1 LEEPPRLVR
10 SGLILFLSRLISAV
24 TGLAFTIMITRS
36 VPEAEYG
43 IWANINVDI
52 VTYFTLLSS
61 ILPFWIIRFFARGY
75 KDSAKT
81 GVFANLLFG
90 IGSAIIYV
98 IFIPFLLPF
107 LHISP
112 NYLPI
117 YLLASIQILEIYLIS
132 AFQPILRTV
141 RIEILAYGL
150 LIEEIT
156 RVILGY
162 WLIINLGM
170 GLYGAMLALISAF
183 FVQFLIYLY
192 ASRKFL
198 HGKIEWSY
206 VKEWVKG
213 SVANLYN
220 IIGQRIAAFST
231 LLLIIVCG
239 EVVGLKARAYYGAA
253 FQIASVISYTVF
265 LVFALYPRLLMK
277 QKSEDISESF
287 KLFFMFAIPMTV
299 GIIVLADSFLTI
311 LGKGKVAGE
320 LIDYSVAT
328 PVLRLLAPSI
338 LALSISQVL
347 NSIIFSAEKF
357 DLEAKIP
364 LKELAHSKIFKIF
377 TLPYIKA
384 LIVLP
389 TLYFTLAFHGSD
401 PVASALYLAAL
412 SVIAEAFLLI
422 IRILLA
428 RNTLNFSF
436 PWRNILN
443 YSFASTIMAACLLLI
458 KHPTRIS
465 VVLLYALFGGIVY
478 FVILLAIDK
487 EARLLLKSTLA
498 ELKSIFGGH

>member
-1 LEEPPRLVR
+1 VR

-36 VPEAEYG
+36 VPEVEYG
-43 IWANINVDI
+43 IWANINADI
-52 VTYFTLLSS
+52 ITYFTLLSS

-81 GVFANLLFG
+81 GVLANLLFG

-141 RIEILAYGL
+141 RIETLAYGL
-150 LIEEIT
+150 LIEEMT

-162 WLIINLGM
+162 WLIINAGM

-183 FVQFLIYLY
+183 FIQFLVYLY
-192 ASRKFL
+192 ASKNFL
-198 HGKIEWSY
+198 HGKIKWSY
-206 VKEWVKG
+206 VKEWMKG

-220 IIGQRIAAFST
+220 VIGQRIAAFST

-239 EVVGLKARAYYGAA
+239 EVVGLKARAYYRAA
-253 FQIASVISYTVF
+253 SQIASVINYTIF

-277 QKSEDISESF
+277 QKSEDISESL

-311 LGKGKVAGE
+311 LGKGIIAGE
-320 LIDYSVAT
+320 VVDYSVAT
-328 PVLRLLAPSI
+328 PVLRLLALSM
-338 LALSISQVL
+338 LALSISQVF
-347 NSIIFSAEKF
+347 NSIIFGTEKF

-364 LKELAHSKIFKIF
+364 LKDLIHSKTFIVF

-389 TLYFTLAFHGSD
+389 ALYLILSVYSVNS
-401 PVASALYLAAL
+401 PVDSALYAGQL
-412 SVIAEAFLLI
+412 VFIAEITLLV
-422 IRILLA
+422 IRVILA
-428 RNTLNFSF
+428 RKILAFTF
-436 PWRNILN
+436 PWKNLLK
-443 YSFASTIMAACLLLI
+443 YSFASAVMATCLLVVE
-458 KHPTRIS
+458 HPTRIS
-465 VVLLYALFGGIVY
+465 ATMLYITFGGIIYLIV
-478 FVILLAIDK
+478 LLAMDK
-487 EARLLLKSTLA
+487 DARELVKAILVEIKSA
-498 ELKSIFGGH
+498 INRQNRQI

>member
-1 LEEPPRLVR
+1 
-10 SGLILFLSRLISAV
+10 
-24 TGLAFTIMITRS
+24 MITRS

-43 IWANINVDI
+43 IWVNINVDI

-90 IGSAIIYV
+90 VGSAIIYV

-141 RIEILAYGL
+141 KIETLAYGF

-156 RVILGY
+156 RVFLGY
-162 WLIINLGM
+162 WLIINAGM
-170 GLYGAMLALISAF
+170 GLYGAMLALISAL
-183 FVQFLIYLY
+183 FVQFLVYLY
-192 ASRKFL
+192 ASKNFL
-198 HGKIEWSY
+198 HGKIKWSY
-206 VKEWVKG
+206 IKEWIKG

-220 IIGQRIAAFST
+220 IIGQRVAAFST

-253 FQIASVISYTVF
+253 SQVASVISYTVF

-299 GIIVLADSFLTI
+299 GAIVLADSFLTI
-311 LGKGKVAGE
+311 LGKGEVAGE

-328 PVLRLLAPSI
+328 PVLRLLAPAI
-338 LALSISQVL
+338 LALSTSQVL

-357 DLEAKIP
+357 DLEARIP
-364 LKELAHSKIFKIF
+364 LKELARSKIFKIF

-389 TLYFTLAFHGSD
+389 TLYFTLPFFNLDAA
-401 PVASALYLAAL
+401 ASALCLAAL
-412 SVIAEAFLLI
+412 VVITEAFLLI

-428 RNTLNFSF
+428 RNALNFKF
-436 PWRNILN
+436 PWRNVLS
-443 YSFASTIMAACLLLI
+443 YLLASAIMAGFLLLTE
-458 KHPTRIS
+458 HPTRIS
-465 VVLLYALFGGIVY
+465 TVLLHTLIAGAIY
-478 FVILLAIDK
+478 FAVLLVIDK
-487 EARLLLKSTLA
+487 DSRGLVKAIIGEIKQIYGFNIGQQS
-498 ELKSIFGGH
+498 K

>member
-1 LEEPPRLVR
+1 ML
-10 SGLILFLSRLISAV
+10 
-24 TGLAFTIMITRS
+24 
-36 VPEAEYG
+36 
-43 IWANINVDI
+43 
-52 VTYFTLLSS
+52 
-61 ILPFWIIRFFARGY
+61 
-75 KDSAKT
+75 
-81 GVFANLLFG
+81 
-90 IGSAIIYV
+90 
-98 IFIPFLLPF
+98 
-107 LHISP
+107 
-112 NYLPI
+112 
-117 YLLASIQILEIYLIS
+117 S

-141 RIEILAYGL
+141 KIETLAYGL
-150 LIEEIT
+150 VIEEMT

-162 WLIINLGM
+162 WLIINVGM
-170 GLYGAMLALISAF
+170 GLYGAMMALISAF
-183 FVQFLIYLY
+183 FLQFLVYLY
-192 ASRKFL
+192 ASKEFL
-198 HGKIEWSY
+198 HGKIKWSY

-239 EVVGLKARAYYGAA
+239 EKVGLEARAYYGAA

-364 LKELAHSKIFKIF
+364 LRELVHSKIFKIF

>member
-1 LEEPPRLVR
+1 MR

-36 VPEAEYG
+36 VREVEYG

-117 YLLASIQILEIYLIS
+117 YLFASIQILEIYLIS

-141 RIEILAYGL
+141 KIETLAYGL
-150 LIEEIT
+150 AIEEMT
-156 RVILGY
+156 RVVLGY

-183 FVQFLIYLY
+183 FVQLLVYLY
-192 ASRKFL
+192 ASREFL
-198 HGKIEWSY
+198 HGKIKWSY
-206 VKEWVKG
+206 VKEWMKG

-239 EVVGLKARAYYGAA
+239 EVIGLEARAYYGAA

-299 GIIVLADSFLTI
+299 GAVVLADSFLTI

-328 PVLRLLAPSI
+328 PVLRLLAPSM

-357 DLEAKIP
+357 DLEARIP
-364 LKELAHSKIFKIF
+364 LKELVHSKIFKIF

-384 LIVLP
+384 LVVLP
-389 TLYFTLAFHGSD
+389 TLYIILAFHGSD

-412 SVIAEAFLLI
+412 SVIAEVFLLI
-422 IRILLA
+422 IRILLT

-443 YSFASTIMAACLLLI
+443 YSFASAIMAAFLLSI

-465 VVLLYALFGGIVY
+465 TTMFYSLCGGIIYFTVLLV
-478 FVILLAIDK
+478 IDK
-487 EARLLLKSTLA
+487 EARALIRATLT
-498 ELKSIFGGH
+498 EIKSILKLNQ

>member
-1 LEEPPRLVR
+1 MEEPPRLVR

-24 TGLAFTIMITRS
+24 TGLAFTIMITRN

-43 IWANINVDI
+43 IWANINIDI

-117 YLLASIQILEIYLIS
+117 YLLASIQILEIYLLS

-141 RIEILAYGL
+141 KIETLAYGF

-156 RVILGY
+156 RVFLGY
-162 WLIINLGM
+162 WLIINARM
-170 GLYGAMLALISAF
+170 GLYGAMLTLISAF
-183 FVQFLIYLY
+183 FVQFLVYFY
-192 ASRKFL
+192 ASKKFL
-198 HGKIEWSY
+198 HGRIRWSY
-206 VKEWVKG
+206 VKEWMKG
-213 SVANLYN
+213 SVANLYY

-277 QKSEDISESF
+277 QRSEDISESF
-287 KLFFMFAIPMTV
+287 KLFFMFAIPMTI

-311 LGKGKVAGE
+311 LGKGRVAGE

-328 PVLRLLAPSI
+328 PVLRLLAPSM

-357 DLEAKIP
+357 DLEARIP

-389 TLYFTLAFHGSD
+389 TLYFILAFHGSD

-412 SVIAEAFLLI
+412 SVIAEVFLLI
-422 IRILLA
+422 IRILLT

-465 VVLLYALFGGIVY
+465 GVLLYALFGGIAY

-487 EARLLLKSTLA
+487 EARSLLKSTLA

>member
-1 LEEPPRLVR
+1 MR
-10 SGLILFLSRLISAV
+10 SGLILFLSRLISVA

-43 IWANINVDI
+43 IWVNITIDI

-90 IGSAIIYV
+90 IGSVVFYV
-98 IFIPFLLPF
+98 ILIPFLLPF

-132 AFQPILRTV
+132 AFRPILRTV
-141 RIEILAYGL
+141 KIETLAYGL
-150 LIEEIT
+150 LIEEMT
-156 RVILGY
+156 RVVLGY

-183 FVQFLIYLY
+183 FVQFLVYLY

-198 HGKIEWSY
+198 HGKIKWSY
-206 VKEWVKG
+206 VKEWMKG

-231 LLLIIVCG
+231 LLLIIICG
-239 EVVGLKARAYYGAA
+239 EKVGLEARAYYGAA
-253 FQIASVISYTVF
+253 FQIASVINYTVF

-287 KLFFMFAIPMTV
+287 KLFFMFAIPMTI

-311 LGKGKVAGE
+311 LGKGKVAGKS
-320 LIDYSVAT
+320 IDYSVAT
-328 PVLRLLAPSI
+328 PVLRLLAPSM

-357 DLEAKIP
+357 DLEAKIS
-364 LKELAHSKIFKIF
+364 LRKLTRSKIFVIF
-377 TLPYIKA
+377 TLPYFKA
-384 LIVLP
+384 LIMLP
-389 TLYFTLAFHGSD
+389 TLNIVLPFFTSD
-401 PVASALYLAAL
+401 PVMSAFCL
-412 SVIAEAFLLI
+412 VILLIIANIFLLI
-422 IRILLA
+422 VRILLL
-428 RNTLNFSF
+428 RGTLTFMF
-436 PWRNILN
+436 PWKNVFN
-443 YSFASTIMAACLLLI
+443 YSFASAIMATFLLWI

-465 VVLLYALFGGIVY
+465 TTLFYTLCGGSVYLIV
-478 FVILLAIDK
+478 LLAIDK
-487 EARLLLKSTLA
+487 EARALVRAILVEIKSVLKPNQ
-498 ELKSIFGGH
+498 

>member
-1 LEEPPRLVR
+1 LEKPPRLVR

-52 VTYFTLLSS
+52 VTYFTLLSG

-81 GVFANLLFG
+81 GVIANLLFG
-90 IGSAIIYV
+90 ISSAIIYV

-107 LHISP
+107 LHIRL

-117 YLLASIQILEIYLIS
+117 YLLASIQILEIYLTS

-141 RIEILAYGL
+141 KIETLAYGF

-156 RVILGY
+156 RVVLGY
-162 WLIINLGM
+162 WLILNARM

-183 FVQFLIYLY
+183 FVQFLVYLY
-192 ASRKFL
+192 ASKNFL
-198 HGKIEWSY
+198 YGKIKWSY
-206 VKEWVKG
+206 IKEWIKG

-220 IIGQRIAAFST
+220 IIGQRVAAFST

-253 FQIASVISYTVF
+253 SQVASVISYTVF

-277 QKSEDISESF
+277 QESEDISESF

-299 GIIVLADSFLTI
+299 GAVMLADSFLTI
-311 LGKGKVAGE
+311 FGKGVVAGE

-328 PVLRLLAPSI
+328 PVLCLLAPSV
-338 LALSISQVL
+338 LALSISQVF

-357 DLEAKIP
+357 DLEARIP
-364 LKELAHSKIFKIF
+364 LKELVHSKIFKIF
-377 TLPYIKA
+377 TLPYVKA

-389 TLYFTLAFHGSD
+389 TLYFILAFLGSD
-401 PVASALYLAAL
+401 PVASALSLAAL
-412 SVIAEAFLLI
+412 SVITEVFLLM

-443 YSFASTIMAACLLLI
+443 YSFASAIMAGFLLLTE
-458 KHPTRIS
+458 HPTRIS
-465 VVLLYALFGGIVY
+465 TVLLYTLAAGGIY
-478 FVILLAIDK
+478 FAVLLVIDK
-487 EARLLLKSTLA
+487 DARGLVKAVIGEIKSMF
-498 ELKSIFGGH
+498 SY

>member
-1 LEEPPRLVR
+1 
-10 SGLILFLSRLISAV
+10 
-24 TGLAFTIMITRS
+24 FTIMITRS

-90 IGSAIIYV
+90 IGSVIFYV

-117 YLLASIQILEIYLIS
+117 YLLASIQILETYLIL

-141 RIEILAYGL
+141 KIETLAYGL
-150 LIEEIT
+150 LIEEMT

-162 WLIINLGM
+162 WLIMNAGM
-170 GLYGAMLALISAF
+170 GLYGAMLALISAL
-183 FVQFLIYLY
+183 FVQFLVYLY
-192 ASRKFL
+192 ASKNFL
-198 HGKIEWSY
+198 HGKIKWSY
-206 VKEWVKG
+206 VKEWMKG
-213 SVANLYN
+213 SIANLYN
-220 IIGQRIAAFST
+220 IIGQRVAAFST

-412 SVIAEAFLLI
+412 SAIAEVLLLI

-465 VVLLYALFGGIVY
+465 VVLLYALFGGITY

>member
-24 TGLAFTIMITRS
+24 TGLAFTIMITRN

-43 IWANINVDI
+43 IWANINIDI

-81 GVFANLLFG
+81 GVLANLLFG
-90 IGSAIIYV
+90 IGSAIFYV
-98 IFIPFLLPF
+98 ILIPFLLPS

-117 YLLASIQILEIYLIS
+117 YLLASIQILEIYLIL

-150 LIEEIT
+150 VIEEMV

-183 FVQFLIYLY
+183 FVQFLVYLY

-206 VKEWVKG
+206 VREWVKG

-239 EVVGLKARAYYGAA
+239 EKIGLKARAYYGAA

>member
-1 LEEPPRLVR
+1 MR

-90 IGSAIIYV
+90 MGSAIIYV

-117 YLLASIQILEIYLIS
+117 YLLASIQILEIYLLS

-141 RIEILAYGL
+141 KIETLAYGF

-156 RVILGY
+156 RVFLGY
-162 WLIINLGM
+162 WLIINAGM

-183 FVQFLIYLY
+183 FVQFLVYLY
-192 ASRKFL
+192 ASKKFL
-198 HGKIEWSY
+198 HGKIKWSY
-206 VKEWVKG
+206 VKEWMKG
-213 SVANLYN
+213 SIANLYN

-253 FQIASVISYTVF
+253 SQVASVINYTVS

-287 KLFFMFAIPMTV
+287 KLFFMFSIPMTV
-299 GIIVLADSFLTI
+299 GAVVLADSFLTI

-364 LKELAHSKIFKIF
+364 LKELVHSKIFKIF

-384 LIVLP
+384 LVVLP
-389 TLYFTLAFHGSD
+389 TLYIILAFHGSD

-422 IRILLA
+422 IRILLT

-443 YSFASTIMAACLLLI
+443 YSFASAIMATFLLSI

-465 VVLLYALFGGIVY
+465 TTMFYSLCGGIMYFTVLLV
-478 FVILLAIDK
+478 IDK
-487 EARLLLKSTLA
+487 EARALIRATLT
-498 ELKSIFGGH
+498 ETKSILKLNQ